1 MAGTLVKSVMLKIVS
16 NDGDTESKLDLITK
30 KADELGRLHPDIKVK
45 IDSAAA
51 SAKLGVLRQELKD
64 TTKAEKDTGDQ
75 SATLKSRLAGLAGG
89 MNSFATGGLSG
100 GGAAGGMTMAQKA
113 MLGLN
118 VATGLGEPLVAGL
131 TVAVGGLGAGLVSA
145 ELGAGIFGLVTK
157 SAFSQVTAANT
168 AGKKLTGGLGE
179 MQSSLKSATGEW
191 NGFVKAASPGVASVI
206 AQGFG
211 LIPKALALMK
221 PFLAPVETALHGIIA
236 DISHGMDSSG
246 FKSFMGTMAKD
257 SGPMLTGLAHAI
269 GDIVVGLGGILR
281 AFMPVSHSIMG
292 GLDGITAKFAKWGT
306 TLGSHSGFQSLMA
319 TFKTETPLAV
329 NVLKQLG
336 GVIKTVVA
344 SMTGLSTFSNSKM
357 LLQMALPVLQ
367 LLNSLLKANPQL
379 VRLGLY
385 MLAAKDVASK
395 MAPAF
400 AGVATGIKGVK
411 AGASAFQDLS
421 SGFSNTSAAASDAS
435 GVWGTFG
442 GKLSTAITAV
452 KSWGIW
458 SKLAGAATKV
468 WTGIQAAFDLV
479 MDANPIALVVIGIA
493 ALIAIIVICVIKF
506 KAFREFWIGLWKDVK
521 SFLGD
526 AVSWIKSHW
535 ELLPLI
541 FMGPIGIVVALVKSH
556 FTQIKSIAMSVIN
569 DVVGFFRAL
578 PGRVISAIAG
588 LGGMLF
594 RAGQNVM
601 RSLISGLTSMIGAV
615 GSSVAGI
622 AGKVAGFFGLS
633 PAKEGPLSGAGAPE
647 VRGAHFSHA
656 FAAGV
661 SSGAGRVA
669 GAAARVAGAAA
680 ATAAGGAAA
689 GGGGGGRNELVLTFA
704 EGPFRT
710 AFKASIR
717 NHGGNPLVIGN

>member
-1 MAGTLVKSVMLKIVS
+1 
-16 NDGDTESKLDLITK
+16 
-30 KADELGRLHPDIKVK
+30 
-45 IDSAAA
+45 
-51 SAKLGVLRQELKD
+51 
-64 TTKAEKDTGDQ
+64 
-75 SATLKSRLAGLAGG
+75 
-89 MNSFATGGLSG
+89 
-100 GGAAGGMTMAQKA
+100 
-113 MLGLN
+113 
-118 VATGLGEPLVAGL
+118 
-131 TVAVGGLGAGLVSA
+131 
-145 ELGAGIFGLVTK
+145 
-157 SAFSQVTAANT
+157 
-168 AGKKLTGGLGE
+168 
-179 MQSSLKSATGEW
+179 
-191 NGFVKAASPGVASVI
+191 
-206 AQGFG
+206 
-211 LIPKALALMK
+211 
-221 PFLAPVETALHGIIA
+221 
-236 DISHGMDSSG
+236 
-246 FKSFMGTMAKD
+246 
-257 SGPMLTGLAHAI
+257 
-269 GDIVVGLGGILR
+269 
-281 AFMPVSHSIMG
+281 
-292 GLDGITAKFAKWGT
+292 
-306 TLGSHSGFQSLMA
+306 
-319 TFKTETPLAV
+319 
-329 NVLKQLG
+329 
-336 GVIKTVVA
+336 
-344 SMTGLSTFSNSKM
+344 
-357 LLQMALPVLQ
+357 
-367 LLNSLLKANPQL
+367 
-379 VRLGLY
+379 
-385 MLAAKDVASK
+385 
-395 MAPAF
+395 
-400 AGVATGIKGVK
+400 
-411 AGASAFQDLS
+411 
-421 SGFSNTSAAASDAS
+421 
-435 GVWGTFG
+435 
-442 GKLSTAITAV
+442 
-452 KSWGIW
+452 
-458 SKLAGAATKV
+458 
-468 WTGIQAAFDLV
+468 